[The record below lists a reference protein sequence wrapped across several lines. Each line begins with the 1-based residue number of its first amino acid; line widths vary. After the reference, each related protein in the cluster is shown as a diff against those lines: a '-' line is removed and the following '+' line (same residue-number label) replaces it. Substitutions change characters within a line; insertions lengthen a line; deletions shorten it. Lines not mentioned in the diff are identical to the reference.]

1 MHIFNHGRS
10 FAVCQRAEQS
20 LSWQSFNKI
29 LIEGFVQVAVSESAN
44 LFESFRRVARSCEAK
59 TFAYSGAQGESRSL
73 TFGAALFLRRP
84 LSHSNSG
91 SAEIYTNFAKDNSL
105 PSWVG

>member
-1 MHIFNHGRS
+1 
-10 FAVCQRAEQS
+10 
-20 LSWQSFNKI
+20 L
-29 LIEGFVQVAVSESAN
+29 LSESAN

-84 LSHSNSG
+84 PLSQQQRQQR
-91 SAEIYTNFAKDNSL
+91 YTQTLRKTTACL
-105 PSWVG
+105 PGLDKKLHR